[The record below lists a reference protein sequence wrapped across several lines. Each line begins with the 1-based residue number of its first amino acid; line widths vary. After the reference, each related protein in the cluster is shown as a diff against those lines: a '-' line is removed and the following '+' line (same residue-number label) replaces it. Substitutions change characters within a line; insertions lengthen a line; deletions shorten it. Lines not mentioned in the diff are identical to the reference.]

1 MRHNDSLRPAL
12 ILIKLPDN
20 ATGMLPQLMKPTG
33 LSSVWCQ
40 GTCGTS
46 KKACVSGGVNYP
58 LKPVTPG
65 YQDAALTEV
74 KRAQRKGPIPS
85 KHYCIHA
92 SSRGWLV
99 YAAWFA
105 GRSLIE

>member
-1 MRHNDSLRPAL
+1 
-12 ILIKLPDN
+12 
-20 ATGMLPQLMKPTG
+20 MLPQLMKPTG

-74 KRAQRKGPIPS
+74 KRAQSPQSI
-85 KHYCIHA
+85 I
-92 SSRGWLV
+92 V
-99 YAAWFA
+99 YTQAHGDGLCTLLGLLADH
-105 GRSLIE
+105 